1 MVTRKQAG
9 VCSLETPS
17 PGARSAP
24 AWPCPPRPSLAFPS
38 VVAGPPC
45 PRGADCR
52 REKRHPRQCL
62 GPAFFHIPPS
72 HRPQALPGTCECV
85 SRPRCGP
92 QPRFYLLLM
101 GVGWGGLPLVPW
113 VRNPPGLHFSLVPG
127 WPQEP
132 SAGGSCWAGP
142 LEFGREGDPS
152 WGPWGAGV
160 GGEERLGWTPA
171 RHQGCRAAAGPGV
184 ATAWRP
190 SSLSA
195 CPSFKHKLRRHG
207 PDAPPAPR
215 LWLPGETFNFVLVN
229 K

>member
-1 MVTRKQAG
+1 MCAAWRRHRQGPEAPRPGPVLHGLLWHSHRWWPGPRARGALTVGGRSVTLVSASALRFSTFPLLTGLRPCQAPVS
-9 VCSLETPS
+9 VCPG
-17 PGARSAP
+17 PGAAHS
-24 AWPCPPRPSLAFPS
+24 
-38 VVAGPPC
+38 
-45 PRGADCR
+45 
-52 REKRHPRQCL
+52 
-62 GPAFFHIPPS
+62 PAFIYYS
-72 HRPQALPGTCECV
+72 W
-85 SRPRCGP
+85 
-92 QPRFYLLLM
+92 
-101 GVGWGGLPLVPW
+101 GWGGGLPLVPW
-113 VRNPPGLHFSLVPG
+113 VRNPPGPHFSLVPG